1 MVFLWFVA
9 LLPPVPMSPLLPG
22 AVVPASFAFN
32 VICGGFK
39 GVQWFCEIVG
49 HLCCLLDEF

>member
-39 GVQWFCEIVG
+39 GVLGLVLAG
-49 HLCCLLDEF
+49 LPLLLVYS